1 MECHECGATISD
13 KAADCP
19 HCGASVSDLSGGAES
34 GEPAGDQ
41 GSGEADGTATGET
54 ETQREDPVSG
64 GTDEEGPDR
73 PGPTVPG
80 GDESPGES
88 PEPGASGPPDADS
101 TGGPDDTASKN
112 REQGGAST
120 ESGASTETETGA
132 EAGTGTG
139 GGPGTE
145 TGGEAGTGTET
156 GGEAGTR
163 TETETGWEAAG
174 PPPDEQ
180 GGDTGVDPD
189 VGDQE
194 TDVGDQETTIGDQET
209 AVGDDEPTVGGASD
223 LGSQETG
230 VGGGSGFGEET
241 DTTGREPEIPDQTG
255 EMGEVSGET
264 GTERESARGSESAG
278 GETVDLAEE
287 AKELPFLSGPIA
299 GLVTA
304 AVLAVVSVVVAVLLP
319 SSGLDTVSEGALV
332 LLDLHFATAL
342 HVTPDLFE
350 MFDIASPPASSLGFL
365 YLLPVLCCYTAAKFV
380 AAYNVEEATPLPLAG
395 VAGGL
400 VSVGYFPVILVA
412 LFLAP
417 GGQLS
422 IVSFPAAVFLAGIA
436 YPVFFGFLGGLA
448 AGAFSSSERRVGTL
462 YGFVAFF
469 LVTIGAFVVTL
480 PALEASDV
488 GLLPQVHASLFTV
501 VSANGFSLG
510 GTETGALV
518 LLGYPLVAGVVFAAG
533 FLRAWNASDVEGPLR
548 GAAKGLS
555 PVATY
560 FVLLGVVATL
570 LPVLADEYVAGE
582 LGFSFVEASLVEGLV
597 LSDLATIGRYIT
609 VVFVGTLVYAVFL
622 GGLGGTVAGAARYAL
637 SDEN

>member
-145 TGGEAGTGTET
+145 TGGEAGT
-156 GGEAGTR
+156 R

-241 DTTGREPEIPDQTG
+241 DTTYSFQTDSEENTGGGDSFPSRLKEFDQW
-255 EMGEVSGET
+255 
-264 GTERESARGSESAG
+264 
-278 GETVDLAEE
+278 
-287 AKELPFLSGPIA
+287 
-299 GLVTA
+299 LVTH
-304 AVLAVVSVVVAVLLP
+304 
-319 SSGLDTVSEGALV
+319 DTPWNDERNKSPRYPEKGWNDGNLI
-332 LLDLHFATAL
+332 
-342 HVTPDLFE
+342 PFE
-350 MFDIASPPASSLGFL
+350 D
-365 YLLPVLCCYTAAKFV
+365 
-380 AAYNVEEATPLPLAG
+380 AYRRSRGTDN
-395 VAGGL
+395 
-400 VSVGYFPVILVA
+400 
-412 LFLAP
+412 
-417 GGQLS
+417 
-422 IVSFPAAVFLAGIA
+422 AGIA
-436 YPVFFGFLGGLA
+436 FCFTEDGPFIGFDLDDVKRDGEFSDEALA
-448 AGAFSSSERRVGTL
+448 IIEQLASYTEVSSSGDGLHVIAEGER
-462 YGFVAFF
+462 A
-469 LVTIGAFVVTL
+469 
-480 PALEASDV
+480 
-488 GLLPQVHASLFTV
+488 
-501 VSANGFSLG
+501 ANR
-510 GTETGALV
+510 EH
-518 LLGYPLVAGVVFAAG
+518 
-533 FLRAWNASDVEGPLR
+533 RAD
-548 GAAKGLS
+548 LS
-555 PVATY
+555 EQGHIEVYEKDRY
-560 FVLLGVVATL
+560 FVLTGDVYEGYSTVEKRSTAVRVVQEDH
-570 LPVLADEYVAGE
+570 LPKDTSWSFEQQQMPSNGQQSGEEQTDTTPEQVRRTIEAYAGNDTTSVDRTVLRLWDGSDCGHPSPSEADLEFAAHLYFWCKGDQQLMDECFRASGRMREKWDEVHSSDGETYGEMTIAKACRTNEETFGGSYVK
-582 LGFSFVEASLVEGLV
+582 
-597 LSDLATIGRYIT
+597 
-609 VVFVGTLVYAVFL
+609 
-622 GGLGGTVAGAARYAL
+622 
-637 SDEN
+637 